1 MSMSP
6 PEAIIQR
13 LATLSDTYVETGTY
27 FGDSAL
33 LALRCGFKAVNSIE
47 LSEACHLVAKE
58 RCTDPA
64 ILLFL
69 GDSAKVLPKIL
80 AKLDHAAVIFL
91 DAHNTSELAETA
103 KGSET
108 DGWLLSPLRKELQAI
123 VDAPV
128 KNHIIA
134 IDDVD
139 GSGKPELENV
149 TVEEITAFLKLTG
162 TSYHVELVDGNR
174 EKSLLLAIPA

>member
-13 LATLSDTYVETGTY
+13 LASLSDTYVETGTY
-27 FGDSAL
+27 HGDSAL
-33 LALRCGFKAVNSIE
+33 LALRCGFKEVHSIE
-47 LSEACHLVAKE
+47 LSESCHLVAVA
-58 RCTDPA
+58 RCDGQS
-64 ILLFL
+64 IHLYR
-69 GDSAKVLPKIL
+69 GDSAKVLPEIL
-80 AKLDHAAVIFL
+80 AKLDHAVVIFL
-91 DAHNTSELAETA
+91 DAHNTAELPETA
-103 KGSET
+103 KGSDG
-108 DGWLLSPLRKELQAI
+108 DGWMLAPLRHELAAI
-123 VDAPV
+123 VAAPV

-162 TSYHVELVDGNR
+162 TSYQVELIDGNR